1 MDRNIMPPK
10 CVFQNMCRSVQ
21 VDQNQLQFF
30 QKLKC
35 GFTEWTGCLEKT
47 CPSKS
52 MMTAWKLSWT
62 FIPPDIRWIYLS
74 PRTEPHS
81 KLPEQNAWG
90 WCWAWKQH
98 CHKESEEAGC
108 LGQPCWTVRAS
119 FTMCP
124 YVVCCQSDRSHHSGF
139 NSLQETEAG
148 NHVKIPSLVL
158 PWRDA
163 NSSL

>member
-1 MDRNIMPPK
+1 MDRPIMPPE
-10 CVFQNMCRSVQ
+10 CVFQKMCRSVQ
-21 VDQNQLQFF
+21 VDQNQLQFLK
-30 QKLKC
+30 KLKC
-35 GFTEWTGCLEKT
+35 GFTEWTGCLQKT

-52 MMTAWKLSWT
+52 MGTAWKLSRM
-62 FIPPDIRWIYLS
+62 FIPPDIRGIYLS

-81 KLPEQNAWG
+81 ELPEQNAWG

-108 LGQPCWTVRAS
+108 LGQLCWTVNAS
-119 FTMCP
+119 FTTCS
-124 YVVCCQSDRSHHSGF
+124 YVVCCQSDWSHHSDF
-139 NSLQETEAG
+139 NSLQEMEAG
-148 NHVKIPSLVL
+148 NHVKIPSLVP